1 MLRDIEKQG
10 CGERHVA
17 CEHGYARYKFTISI
31 SNKCANQRTYNSWY
45 NKKMP
50 HSLGDS
56 IGKYNEDEKKH
67 KLQVL
72 QEFWTS
78 VVEPLIFQRPNMIDL
93 PIRDSIA
100 IIHDNVKRSRMGH
113 KKKRV
118 SSEIGEGIIPRPLL
132 KWPSHMLVSHL
143 K

>member
-1 MLRDIEKQG
+1 
-10 CGERHVA
+10 
-17 CEHGYARYKFTISI
+17 
-31 SNKCANQRTYNSWY
+31 
-45 NKKMP
+45 
-50 HSLGDS
+50 
-56 IGKYNEDEKKH
+56 
-67 KLQVL
+67 
-72 QEFWTS
+72 
-78 VVEPLIFQRPNMIDL
+78 MIDL